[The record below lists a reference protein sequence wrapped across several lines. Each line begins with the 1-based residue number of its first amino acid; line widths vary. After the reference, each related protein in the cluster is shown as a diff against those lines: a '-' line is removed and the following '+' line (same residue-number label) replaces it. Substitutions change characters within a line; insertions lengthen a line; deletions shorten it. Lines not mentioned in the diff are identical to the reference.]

1 MDMDIEAIRKQ
12 VEQQVMQYFH
22 LEPTVTDAPYAGMVT
37 GVDVISHLEHSL
49 LNPDTTLETIEREC
63 AVARKYS
70 VAAVCVAPYYVPA
83 AREILLGSPVAVG
96 TAIGFPHGCMSQ
108 AAKLAEL
115 RECMANGATEVDV
128 ALNVLAIKSGRL
140 DVAQRELDELV
151 RCAVGK
157 VQLKAV
163 FEHALYTPEE
173 KRAVLQMLRSSGVNY
188 VKIQNMLS
196 GHGARVEDV
205 RFASEILGRNV
216 GIKIDGG
223 IKKEVSVG
231 CSIGKKVC
239 SICGADRQ
247 EATCGH
253 QPGKKYGGAACF
265 RGVRPPASGGTPA
278 GERDRRFGPS

>member
-1 MDMDIEAIRKQ
+1 MN
-12 VEQQVMQYFH
+12 V
-22 LEPTVTDAPYAGMVT
+22 P
-37 GVDVISHLEHSL
+37 SHGNTPSQ
-49 LNPDTTLETIEREC
+49 R
-63 AVARKYS
+63 
-70 VAAVCVAPYYVPA
+70 VCVAPYYVPA

-223 IKKEVSVG
+223 IKTLAQAEELLAA
-231 CSIGKKVC
+231 
-239 SICGADRQ
+239 GATRLGLTATAKIAE
-247 EATCGH
+247 EAL
-253 QPGKKYGGAACF
+253 KNA
-265 RGVRPPASGGTPA
+265 
-278 GERDRRFGPS
+278 

>member
-115 RECMANGATEVDV
+115 LNADMLIILTAVEKVAINFGKHDQQWLSDLTPELARQYIAEGQFAPGSMLPKVQAALSFAESAPGRV
-128 ALNVLAIKSGRL
+128 ALITLLEKAKDGI
-140 DVAQRELDELV
+140 E
-151 RCAVGK
+151 GK
-157 VQLKAV
+157 
-163 FEHALYTPEE
+163 T
-173 KRAVLQMLRSSGVNY
+173 GT
-188 VKIQNMLS
+188 
-196 GHGARVEDV
+196 RVH
-205 RFASEILGRNV
+205 L
-216 GIKIDGG
+216 
-223 IKKEVSVG
+223 
-231 CSIGKKVC
+231 
-239 SICGADRQ
+239 
-247 EATCGH
+247 
-253 QPGKKYGGAACF
+253 
-265 RGVRPPASGGTPA
+265 
-278 GERDRRFGPS
+278 

>member
-70 VAAVCVAPYYVPA
+70 VAAVCVAPYYVP
-83 AREILLGSPVAVG
+83 
-96 TAIGFPHGCMSQ
+96 AIGFPHGCMSQ

-223 IKKEVSVG
+223 IKTLAQAEELLAA
-231 CSIGKKVC
+231 
-239 SICGADRQ
+239 GATRLGLTATAKIAE
-247 EATCGH
+247 EAL
-253 QPGKKYGGAACF
+253 KNA
-265 RGVRPPASGGTPA
+265 
-278 GERDRRFGPS
+278 

>member
-115 RECMANGATEVDV
+115 LNADMLIILTAVEKV
-128 ALNVLAIKSGRL
+128 AINF
-140 DVAQRELDELV
+140 
-151 RCAVGK
+151 GK
-157 VQLKAV
+157 HDQQWLSD
-163 FEHALYTPEE
+163 LTPELARQYIAEGQFAPGSMLPKVEAAVKFAESKPGRTALITLLE
-173 KRAVLQMLRSSGVNY
+173 K
-188 VKIQNMLS
+188 
-196 GHGARVEDV
+196 ARD
-205 RFASEILGRNV
+205 G
-216 GIKIDGG
+216 IDGRTG
-223 IKKEVSVG
+223 TRI
-231 CSIGKKVC
+231 
-239 SICGADRQ
+239 A
-247 EATCGH
+247 
-253 QPGKKYGGAACF
+253 
-265 RGVRPPASGGTPA
+265 VR
-278 GERDRRFGPS
+278 

>member
-83 AREILLGSPVAVG
+83 AREI
-96 TAIGFPHGCMSQ
+96 PHGCMSQ

-223 IKKEVSVG
+223 IKTLAQAEELLAA
-231 CSIGKKVC
+231 
-239 SICGADRQ
+239 GATRLGLTATAKIAE
-247 EATCGH
+247 EAL
-253 QPGKKYGGAACF
+253 KNA
-265 RGVRPPASGGTPA
+265 
-278 GERDRRFGPS
+278 

>member
-1 MDMDIEAIRKQ
+1 MDIEAIRKQ

-128 ALNVLAIKSGRL
+128 ALNVWPSIPAVSMWRSVSLMSS
-140 DVAQRELDELV
+140 
-151 RCAVGK
+151 CAVRS
-157 VQLKAV
+157 A
-163 FEHALYTPEE
+163 
-173 KRAVLQMLRSSGVNY
+173 RSS
-188 VKIQNMLS
+188 S
-196 GHGARVEDV
+196 RP
-205 RFASEILGRNV
+205 
-216 GIKIDGG
+216 
-223 IKKEVSVG
+223 
-231 CSIGKKVC
+231 CSSMRSTRRRRSAPFC
-239 SICGADRQ
+239 RC
-247 EATCGH
+247 C
-253 QPGKKYGGAACF
+253 AA
-265 RGVRPPASGGTPA
+265 AA
-278 GERDRRFGPS
+278 

>member
-96 TAIGFPHGCMSQ
+96 TAIGTPAVIDKDFAS
-108 AAKLAEL
+108 AKLAEL

-223 IKKEVSVG
+223 IKTLAQAEELLAA
-231 CSIGKKVC
+231 
-239 SICGADRQ
+239 GATRLGLTATAKIAE
-247 EATCGH
+247 EAL
-253 QPGKKYGGAACF
+253 KNA
-265 RGVRPPASGGTPA
+265 
-278 GERDRRFGPS
+278 

>member
-115 RECMANGATEVDV
+115 LNADMLIILTAVEKVAINFGKHDQQWLSDLTPELARQYIAEGQFAPGSMLPKVQAALSFAESAPGRV
-128 ALNVLAIKSGRL
+128 ALITLLEKAKDGI
-140 DVAQRELDELV
+140 E
-151 RCAVGK
+151 GK
-157 VQLKAV
+157 
-163 FEHALYTPEE
+163 TGT
-173 KRAVLQMLRSSGVNY
+173 R
-188 VKIQNMLS
+188 
-196 GHGARVEDV
+196 GH
-205 RFASEILGRNV
+205 L
-216 GIKIDGG
+216 
-223 IKKEVSVG
+223 
-231 CSIGKKVC
+231 
-239 SICGADRQ
+239 
-247 EATCGH
+247 
-253 QPGKKYGGAACF
+253 
-265 RGVRPPASGGTPA
+265 
-278 GERDRRFGPS
+278 

>member
-83 AREILLGSPVAVG
+83 AREILLGSPV
-96 TAIGFPHGCMSQ
+96 
-108 AAKLAEL
+108 
-115 RECMANGATEVDV
+115 
-128 ALNVLAIKSGRL
+128 
-140 DVAQRELDELV
+140 ELV

-223 IKKEVSVG
+223 IKTLAQAEELLAA
-231 CSIGKKVC
+231 
-239 SICGADRQ
+239 GATRLGLTATAKIAE
-247 EATCGH
+247 EAL
-253 QPGKKYGGAACF
+253 KNA
-265 RGVRPPASGGTPA
+265 
-278 GERDRRFGPS
+278 

>member
-128 ALNVLAIKSGRL
+128 ALNVLAVKSGRL

-223 IKKEVSVG
+223 IKTLAQAEELLAA
-231 CSIGKKVC
+231 
-239 SICGADRQ
+239 GATRLGLTATAKIAE
-247 EATCGH
+247 EAL
-253 QPGKKYGGAACF
+253 KNA
-265 RGVRPPASGGTPA
+265 
-278 GERDRRFGPS
+278 

>member
-1 MDMDIEAIRKQ
+1 MDIEAIRKQ

-37 GVDVISHLEHSL
+37 GVDSL

-223 IKKEVSVG
+223 IKTLAQAEELLAA
-231 CSIGKKVC
+231 
-239 SICGADRQ
+239 GATRLGLTATAKIAE
-247 EATCGH
+247 EAL
-253 QPGKKYGGAACF
+253 KNA
-265 RGVRPPASGGTPA
+265 
-278 GERDRRFGPS
+278 